1 MAIKRYATKYN
12 LLHELDK
19 VDKRIKH
26 PEMILG
32 VSGTSIPTNVSASRN
47 TMYDKHVSQHMTLN
61 NPEFPR
67 VFTGT
72 ENLYGDMSSYY
83 TKPKHDIQVMKIF
96 KKFNTDH
103 VAVVFVKD
111 MTTGQFDVIERIDA
125 KPFTEVFGFAFN
137 NERLD
142 SLEEKDVISEGQ
154 IVSHSTGYDEY
165 NNYCM
170 GVNALTI
177 FSFHPNLT
185 EDAAM
190 ISSSFADKVSF
201 NKLHQLTI
209 KIPIQNMIPLNV
221 HGDNDNYKIIPDVG
235 ETVDDIV
242 AALRHISI
250 TQMADLTNDQLTRVN
265 RLQDSVYIAH
275 GEVIDISIYSND
287 EFPEGKVYDQLRKYD
302 EMQRVYYKNIYNY
315 CQSIKSEKCT
325 RRLKTLFR
333 KAMDFVNDDAMWVD
347 KNVIHSINIDITLKE
362 KVKLV
367 PGQKI
372 TG

>member
-12 LLHELDK
+12 LLQELDK

-32 VSGTSIPTNVSASRN
+32 VSGTSIPTNVSAQRI

-61 NPEFPR
+61 NPQFPKI
-67 VFTGT
+67 FTGT

-83 TKPKHDIQVMKIF
+83 TKTKNDIQVMKVF
-96 KKFNTDH
+96 RKFNTDH
-103 VAVVFVKD
+103 IAAVFVRDLK
-111 MTTGQFDVIERIDA
+111 TGVYDVIERTEA
-125 KPFTEVFGFAFN
+125 KAFSEVFGFAFS
-137 NERLD
+137 NEKLD
-142 SLEEKDVISEGQ
+142 SLEEKDVVSSGQ
-154 IVSHSTGYDEY
+154 IVSHSTGYDEF

-170 GVNALTI
+170 GVNALTLL
-177 FSFHPNLT
+177 SFHPNLT
-185 EDAAM
+185 EDAAT
-190 ISSSFADKVSF
+190 ISSSFAETSF

-221 HGDNDNYKIIPDVG
+221 HGDNDTYKIIPDIG
-235 ETVDDIV
+235 ENVDDIV

-250 TQMADLTNDQLTRVN
+250 TQMADLTNEQLTKVN
-265 RLQDSVYIAH
+265 RLQDSVYVAH

-287 EFPEGKVYDQLRKYD
+287 EFPEGKVYDQLRKYS
-302 EMQRVYYKNIYNY
+302 EMQRVYYKNIYDY
-315 CQSIKSEKCT
+315 CQSIKSEKRT

-333 KAMDFVNDDAMWVD
+333 KAMDFVNDDAVWVD